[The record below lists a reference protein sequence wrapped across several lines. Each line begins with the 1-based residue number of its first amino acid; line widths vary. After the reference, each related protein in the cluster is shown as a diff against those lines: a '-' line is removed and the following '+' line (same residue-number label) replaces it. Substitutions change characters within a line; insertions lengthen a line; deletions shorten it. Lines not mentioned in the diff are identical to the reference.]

1 MANSRLSKRFKLYDW
16 QKFSKDFKK
25 KYKEENDKP
34 LTINTA
40 LFITYSKVTRPSLF
54 DDKKSQFKEPEVEDV
69 LTLIKLGNNNCNDE
83 EACEIL
89 ENYLE
94 DENVTGGLTGA
105 FLDLMVDFYSNLK
118 ISKELTDKAIELKQ
132 LYLEGINKSKDNEEE
147 KESESNETL

>member
-1 MANSRLSKRFKLYDW
+1 MRRVIRLH
-16 QKFSKDFKK
+16 
-25 KYKEENDKP
+25 
-34 LTINTA
+34 
-40 LFITYSKVTRPSLF
+40 
-54 DDKKSQFKEPEVEDV
+54 KKSQFKEPEVEDV

-147 KESESNETL
+147 KESESNET